1 MPRYFF
7 SIESPTHRAEDR
19 EGEELPDDLVAH
31 RAAQQTTQELAGT
44 YVNAV
49 VVVRSESGR
58 IVTEVPIAQP
68 LN

>member
-7 SIESPTHRAEDR
+7 SIESPAQKAVDVQ
-19 EGEELPDDLVAH
+19 GEELTDDLAAH
-31 RAAQQTTQELAGT
+31 RAAQETALELTGT

-49 VVVRSESGR
+49 VVVRSESCR
-58 IVTEVPIAQP
+58 IVTEAPVALP

>member
-1 MPRYFF
+1 MPRYFL
-7 SIESPTHRAEDR
+7 SVNSPTHTAED
-19 EGEELPDDLVAH
+19 EQGEELPDDLAAH
-31 RAAQQTTQELAGT
+31 RAAQQTALELVGN

-58 IVTEVPIAQP
+58 IVTEVPIARP